1 MNKCESLWTLVVVT
15 TNRYAGA
22 MNMLVRIP
30 TEPPYTG
37 SKDVTCAK

>member
-1 MNKCESLWTLVVVT
+1 MESLWMLVVAT

-22 MNMLVRIP
+22 MNMFVRIL

-37 SKDVTCAK
+37 SKGVTCAK